1 MAKRI
6 FNTYAQSWTASAA
19 GSAIAA
25 AATYMALIGGSTT
38 QIVDIDEVLISGT
51 AAASTIGAFE
61 LVPASTLETGA
72 RSNSAIATDG
82 SMIVN
87 ASALSSPAIAF
98 NTAATTQPTPSS
110 SSTVPRVN
118 LTLNTFGGIIRWNAA
133 PTQQVTMI
141 GNALNLGEFVLYNSS
156 TGNGV
161 TTTANAHIIYEPY

>member
-19 GSAIAA
+19 GSALTT
-25 AATYMALIGGSTT
+25 AATYMGMTGGTTT

-51 AAASTIGAFE
+51 AAASTIGAFQ
-61 LVPASTLETGA
+61 LVPSSAVTAGA
-72 RSNSAIATDG
+72 LSISAIGSDG
-82 SMIVN
+82 PMIVN
-87 ASALSSPAIAF
+87 ATALATVVSVY

-110 SSTVPRVN
+110 ATTVPRVN

-133 PTQQVTMI
+133 PTQQFTMI
-141 GNALNLGEFVLYNSS
+141 GSAVNLGILVLYNSS